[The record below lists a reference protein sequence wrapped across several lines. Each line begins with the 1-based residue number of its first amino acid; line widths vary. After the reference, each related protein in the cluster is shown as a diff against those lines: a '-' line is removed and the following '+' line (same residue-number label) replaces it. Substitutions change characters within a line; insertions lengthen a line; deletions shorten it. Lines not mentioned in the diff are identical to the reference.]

1 MANVVQVKTTI
12 KPVVRSKDTAAE
24 EKDRERVIKETRD
37 QYRTFLDSINRSSD
51 RDIERALKHA

>member
-1 MANVVQVKTTI
+1 MANVVQVTKTI

-24 EKDRERVIKETRD
+24 EKYRERVIKESRD

-51 RDIERALKHA
+51 REIERALKHA

>member
-1 MANVVQVKTTI
+1 MANVVQVKKTTR
-12 KPVVRSKDTAAE
+12 PVVRSKDTAAE
-24 EKDRERVIKETRD
+24 ENYRARVIEESQD